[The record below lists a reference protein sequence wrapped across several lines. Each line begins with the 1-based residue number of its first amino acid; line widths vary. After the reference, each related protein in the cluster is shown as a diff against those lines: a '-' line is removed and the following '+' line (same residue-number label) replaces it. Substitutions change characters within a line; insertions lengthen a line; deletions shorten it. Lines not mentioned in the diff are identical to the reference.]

1 MKIAD
6 RPPLARRPGASATAS
21 ALPLPCRAYIVPEAA
36 GGGGAR
42 TRTRPPVSKADRPD
56 APAASVN
63 GVPTEDELR
72 GRLRETGLRVTP
84 ARLALMQE
92 MAGAGVPLSH
102 GEVVDRMRPPK
113 PPRGKRKDS
122 EPDAEA
128 PRRFDQS
135 TLFRGLTDLS
145 DAGLLA
151 RLDLGDAVRRYEWLP
166 ADGHA
171 AVHPHHVCT
180 VCGRIVCLEGF
191 ALKLTPATGAAR
203 ELVGTIGEV
212 VLRGRCGACE
222 AAARD

>member
-1 MKIAD
+1 MIAAP
-6 RPPLARRPGASATAS
+6 RPAARPTAS
-21 ALPLPCRAYIVPEAA
+21 VLTPALPLPCRAYIVPEAA
-36 GGGGAR
+36 RAGGAR
-42 TRTRPPVSKADRPD
+42 SRTRPPVPEADRTA
-56 APAASVN
+56 APAAPPD

-84 ARLALMQE
+84 ARLAVMKEL
-92 MAGAGVPLSH
+92 AGAGVPLSH
-102 GEVVDRMRPPK
+102 GEVVDRLRPN
-113 PPRGKRKDS
+113 RSGKLS
-122 EPDAEA
+122 ATAPA

-166 ADGHA
+166 ADGDA

-180 VCGRIVCLEGF
+180 DCGRIVCLEGF
-191 ALKLTPATGAAR
+191 ALKLTPSTGAAR
-203 ELVGTIGEV
+203 EQVGTIGEV

-222 AAARD
+222 AAAGD